1 MTQETADLLNRKF
14 EQFNDISFIENDPIS
29 IPHLF
34 SNKQDIEIAGF
45 FAATFA
51 WGQRKTIIKK
61 TEELLNRMDNA
72 PFQFVTQA
80 KEIEYLGLESF
91 VHRTFNFTDLLH
103 FIRFFKNHYQNY
115 ESLESA
121 FLIVNKET
129 ENIKSYLIN
138 FRNYFF
144 SLEDSPNRTKKHV
157 STPQNK
163 SACKRINMFL
173 RWMVRSDNKGVDF
186 GIWQNLKQN
195 QLIIPC
201 DLHVERIAKKLN
213 LTARENADWQMAEEI
228 TENLKELDKNDPAKY
243 DFALFGMGIE
253 NYFLF

>member
-1 MTQETADLLNRKF
+1 
-14 EQFNDISFIENDPIS
+14 
-29 IPHLF
+29 
-34 SNKQDIEIAGF
+34 
-45 FAATFA
+45 
-51 WGQRKTIIKK
+51 
-61 TEELLNRMDNA
+61 MDNA

-121 FLIVNKET
+121 FLIDNKET
-129 ENIKSYLIN
+129 ENIKSNLIN

-186 GIWQNLKQN
+186 WYL
-195 QLIIPC
+195 
-201 DLHVERIAKKLN
+201 AKPK
-213 LTARENADWQMAEEI
+213 TKSI
-228 TENLKELDKNDPAKY
+228 
-243 DFALFGMGIE
+243 
-253 NYFLF
+253 NYPLRFTC